1 MGLWFIGVDA
11 LRLHTFTLSLL
22 AGLSFDCLWFMVAG
36 LGWFWLIWVWV
47 GCVFRAFVVMFCFC
61 CLMFALV

>member
-1 MGLWFIGVDA
+1 MLLVLCGLWFIGVDT

-36 LGWFWLIWVWV
+36 LGWFWLIWF
-47 GCVFRAFVVMFCFC
+47 GLGA
-61 CLMFALV
+61 CLGRLW